1 MTSPSS
7 SSESL
12 AARITA
18 TRKALTAQGA
28 PFEIVPKEVRG
39 VAVRCYEHAP
49 PDLRA
54 IWLATRAH
62 AEKDYLVY
70 GGERWTYADAHR
82 DVGRIASWLARRGV
96 ARGDSVAIA
105 MRNYP
110 EWLLTY
116 WACVATG
123 VRVIGMNAWWVAEEM
138 RYAFEDAEPAVLV
151 TDQERLDRFSEIR
164 SEFGDT
170 TVVGVRL
177 SNPTGDVV
185 PWNDVIETDGALP
198 EATID
203 PDDDACIFYTSGTTG
218 RPKGAQLTHR
228 GCAHNLMNMAFWETC
243 LKGAKA
249 AGGPPTESSSSGPAG
264 QAAAL
269 VTTPLFHVTAN
280 NCVAHGMTASG
291 GKLVHMYKWD
301 PEEALQLIERERITS
316 ISGVPTMARELVQHP
331 DFETTDTSSLKALG
345 GGGAPLQP
353 DLVEKI
359 DKTAKTARPGTGY
372 GMTETCGV
380 ITMTSAD
387 AFVERPTSCGPALP
401 TFETRLVDDDGN
413 DVPEGEA
420 GELWVRGAPVIKGY
434 LNRPD
439 ATAET
444 ITNGW
449 LHTGD
454 VARIDEDGFI
464 HIVDRKKDMV
474 LRGGENVYCAE
485 VEAAI
490 FDHDDVAECA
500 AFGVPDDRLGEEVG
514 IAVFLRDGG
523 TASADA
529 LRAHAGTKI
538 AAHKLPRYVWIVSE
552 PLPRNASG
560 KFLKRELRETLAL
573 DEAR

>member
-1 MTSPSS
+1 MP
-7 SSESL
+7 ESV

-18 TRKALTAQGA
+18 ARQALTAEGA
-28 PFEIVPKEVRG
+28 PFEIVPTEVRG
-39 VAVRCYEHAP
+39 VPLRSYKHAP

-54 IWLATRAH
+54 IWLATQAH
-62 AEKDYLVY
+62 AENDYLVY
-70 GGERWTYADAHR
+70 GTERWTYADAHR
-82 DVGRIASWLARRGV
+82 DVGRIAAWLAERGV
-96 ARGDSVAIA
+96 GRGDSVAIA
-105 MRNYP
+105 MRNFP
-110 EWLLTY
+110 EWLLAY
-116 WACVATG
+116 WACVSTG
-123 VRVIGMNAWWVAEEM
+123 IRVIGMNAWWVADEM
-138 RYAFEDAEPAVLV
+138 RYALEDADPSVLIL
-151 TDQERLDRFSEIR
+151 DQERLDRFEAIR
-164 SEFGDT
+164 GDYPQT

-177 SNPTGDVV
+177 ARP
-185 PWNDVIETDGALP
+185 TDGVVSWSELVATEGTLP
-198 EATID
+198 DVAID

-228 GCAHNLMNMAFWETC
+228 GCAHNLMNMAFWDTC
-243 LKGAKA
+243 LKTSGALGA
-249 AGGPPTESSSSGPAG
+249 PGPAKTDAPTI
-264 QAAAL
+264 QAASL

-280 NCVAHGMTASG
+280 NCVAHGATASG
-291 GKLVHMYKWD
+291 GKLVMMYKWD
-301 PEEALQLIERERITS
+301 AGEALELIEAEKITGM
-316 ISGVPTMARELVQHP
+316 SGVPTMARELVQHP
-331 DFETTDTSSLKALG
+331 DFEKTDTSTLKSLG

-359 DKTAKTARPGTGY
+359 DKTAKSARPGTGY

-413 DVPEGEA
+413 DVPEGQP

-444 ITNGW
+444 ITDGW

-454 VARIDEDGFI
+454 VAKIDEEGFI

-500 AFGVPDDRLGEEVG
+500 VFGVPDDRLGEEVG
-514 IAVFLRDGG
+514 AAIYLKPGG
-523 TASADA
+523 TVTPDD
-529 LRAHAGTKI
+529 LRAHAGAKI
-538 AAHKLPRYVWIVSE
+538 AAHKIPRYIWIV
-552 PLPRNASG
+552 PDQLPRNASG
-560 KFLKRELRETLAL
+560 KFLKRELRETLSLSDAS
-573 DEAR
+573 